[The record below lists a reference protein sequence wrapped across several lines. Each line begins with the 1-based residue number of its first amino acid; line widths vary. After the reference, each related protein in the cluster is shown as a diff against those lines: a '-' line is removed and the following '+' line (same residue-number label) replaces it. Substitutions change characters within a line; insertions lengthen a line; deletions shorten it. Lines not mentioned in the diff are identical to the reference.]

1 MSADEYRR
9 RASDTWQTMAA
20 GWERRRAD
28 MDRVTAPVREWLVE
42 HLAPRSGET
51 VLEVAAGPGETG
63 LSVAPLLG
71 EHGLLISSDFS
82 PAMVGAAQRRSTE
95 LCLTNVEHRVLDAES
110 LDLADDSVDGV
121 ICRFGY
127 MLMPDCAAALAETRR
142 VLRADGRLVF
152 AVWREP
158 QRNPWV
164 SIAGRLL
171 VERGHAPPPDPGAP
185 SMFTMA
191 DAEHTRTLLEDA
203 GFDDVVFEDVE
214 VVFTW
219 RDVDDY
225 VQSAMDTG
233 GMFSTAFGQAS
244 EDEQR
249 ALKDAFAEAFAPF
262 ATAGGYELPGLALA
276 AAAR

>member
-1 MSADEYRR
+1 VSADEYRR
-9 RASDTWQTMAA
+9 RAYDTWQTMAA

-95 LCLTNVEHRVLDAES
+95 LGLTNVEHRVLDAES
-110 LDLADDSVDGV
+110 LDLADDSIDGV

-142 VLRADGRLVF
+142 VLRTDGRLVF

-171 VERGHAPPPDPGAP
+171 VERGHAPRPDPGAP

-191 DAEHTRTLLEDA
+191 DGEHTRTLLEGA

-249 ALKDAFAEAFAPF
+249 VLKDAFAEAFAPF